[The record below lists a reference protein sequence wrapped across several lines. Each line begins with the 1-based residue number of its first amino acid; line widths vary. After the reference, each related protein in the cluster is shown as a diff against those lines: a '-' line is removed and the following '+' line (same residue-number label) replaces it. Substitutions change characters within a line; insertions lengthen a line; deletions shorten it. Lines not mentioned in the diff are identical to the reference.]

1 MDLALADRVVFI
13 TGASGGIG
21 RALAEA
27 FAAENSFLALTG
39 HRRFD
44 ELQAWLS
51 DQSWRERALALR
63 ADVTSPTQVDEA
75 VEAARQRFGRIDVCV
90 ANAGQWT
97 PEFALLHRAS
107 EARIRQAI
115 ESNLMG
121 SLWTARAF
129 MNALSRS
136 SPRSGSA
143 ADDSHDG
150 SGASLIL
157 IGSTAGHFGEKG
169 HTEYA
174 VGKAGLYG
182 LLRSLKNEIVELDPY
197 ARVNMIEPGWTVT
210 HMARPALEE
219 PGVIAKVVRTMP
231 LRQLARAKD
240 IARAALFLAS
250 PTAARHV
257 TGEVLTVAG
266 GMEGRALW
274 EASEV
279 DEDRVRRRVR
289 ED

>member
-27 FAAENSFLALTG
+27 FADENALLALTG
-39 HRRFD
+39 HQRFD
-44 ELQAWLS
+44 ELQTWLAS
-51 DQSWRERALALR
+51 QPWSARALALR
-63 ADVTSPTQVDEA
+63 ADVTRLDAMEEA
-75 VEAARQRFGRIDVCV
+75 MESARRRFGRVDVCI

-97 PEFALLHRAS
+97 PEFALLHRAD
-107 EARIRQAI
+107 EARIRNAI
-115 ESNLMG
+115 EANLFG
-121 SLWTARAF
+121 SIWTARAF
-129 MNALSRS
+129 MNALSRG
-136 SPRSGSA
+136 GSRE
-143 ADDSHDG
+143 G
-150 SGASLIL
+150 VGASLIL
-157 IGSTAGHFGEKG
+157 IGSTAGKFGEKG

-174 VGKAGLYG
+174 VAKAGLYG

-197 ARVNMIEPGWTVT
+197 ARVNMIEPGWTIT
-210 HMARPALEE
+210 HMARPALEQ
-219 PGVIAKVVRTMP
+219 PGVVAKVVRTMP

-250 PTAARHV
+250 PAAARHV
-257 TGEVLTVAG
+257 SGEVLTVAG

-274 EASEV
+274 DASDV
-279 DEDRVRRRVR
+279 DEAGVRRRVR